1 MRTNITNPSRRRFIV
16 GSAAAGGGFALGIP
30 FGLTE
35 AAAQGAAGSE
45 INAWVVV
52 KADDTCVVRIARSEM
67 GQGTLTGLA
76 QLVAEELE
84 CDWKKIATEHVF
96 PGQNLAH
103 KRVWGEMATGGSR
116 GIRTSQDYVRRG
128 GAAARIMLLQAA
140 ADEWKVPV
148 GELKVANG
156 VITHA
161 ASQRSVSYG
170 KIATAAAKIEPPDP
184 KSIKLKDPK
193 NWTIAGKPL
202 KRLDTADKLNGNKV
216 YAIDVKLPGMLLAAV
231 KKSPVHGGKL
241 SSYDEAKV
249 SNMPG
254 VKRVVKVHDNAV
266 AVVADT
272 WWRAKTALDALP
284 IVWDE
289 GGNGSQSSATIAER
303 LKEGLT
309 ADDAFTDTNNGDA
322 LKAIAGAAK
331 KVEAIYSTP
340 FLSHATMEPMNCT
353 AVIKGDKVEVWTA
366 TQSAEGSLAAACEEA
381 GVPLANGEVH
391 KLDLGGGFGRRGGTQ
406 DYTRQAVAI
415 AKQFPGTPVK
425 LIWSR
430 EEDQAHDFYRP
441 ISQCKMSA
449 GLDQSGKLVGMHIR
463 VSGQSINAHLNPGAI
478 KEGKDVRQLQG
489 MWKEPG
495 DAQFG
500 YTVPNL
506 QIAFTMRNTR
516 VPVGPGRG
524 VNTNQNGVYLECFME
539 EVARAAGKDSLEFRR
554 ELMSNHPKHLAVL
567 NAAAEKGDW
576 GKPLPAGVHR
586 GIAQFMGYG
595 SYSAATAE
603 VSVGPDGKVKV
614 HRMVLA
620 LNCGHAVNPDQI
632 AAQVEGSVV
641 YGLSAALY
649 GEVTVEKGRM
659 VELNF
664 HNYRLL
670 RLAEMPKVETV
681 IVPSHDFWGGGRTD
695 DLRGDARRAQRRLC
709 RNRQTGAE
717 PAAEERQAGVTK
729 VPGRAQ
735 ARPGPCRPAPRALE
749 GS

>member
-1 MRTNITNPSRRRFIV
+1 MKTTIANPSRRKFIV
-16 GSAAAGGGFALGIP
+16 NSAAAGGGLALGIP
-30 FGLTE
+30 FGVAE
-35 AAAQGAAGSE
+35 AATQSTAATE

-84 CDWKKIATEHVF
+84 CDWKKIATEHVN

-103 KRVWGEMATGGSR
+103 KRIWGEMATGGSR

-128 GAAARIMLLQAA
+128 GAAARLMLVQAA
-140 ADEWKVPV
+140 ADQWKVPAS
-148 GELKVANG
+148 ELAVSEG

-161 ASQRSVSYG
+161 GSGRKTSYG
-170 KIATAAAKIEPPDP
+170 KVAAAAAKLTPPDP
-184 KSIKLKDPK
+184 KTIKLKDPK
-193 NWTIAGKPL
+193 DWKIAGKPL
-202 KRLDTADKLNGNKV
+202 KRLDTADKLNGSKI
-216 YAIDVKLPGMLLAAV
+216 YAIDVQLPGMLLAAI

-241 SSYDEAKV
+241 SSYEEAKV
-249 SNMPG
+249 TGMPG
-254 VKRVVKVHDNAV
+254 VKGVVKVHDNAV
-266 AVVADT
+266 AVVADS

-284 IVWDE
+284 IAWDE
-289 GGNGSQSSATIAER
+289 GANASQSSATIAER

-309 ADDAFTDTNNGDA
+309 ADDAFADTNNGDA

-331 KVEAIYSTP
+331 KVEAVYSTP
-340 FLSHATMEPMNCT
+340 FLAHATMEPMNCT

-449 GLDQSGKLVGMHIR
+449 GLDDSGKLVGMHIR
-463 VSGQSINAHLNPGAI
+463 VSGQSINALLNPGAI
-478 KEGKDVRQLQG
+478 KEGKDTRQLQG

-500 YTVPNL
+500 YSLPNL
-506 QIAFTMRNTR
+506 RVEYAMRNSHMQ
-516 VPVGPGRG
+516 VGPWRG
-524 VNTNQNGVYLECFME
+524 VNTNQNGVYLECFVE
-539 EVARAAGKDSLEFRR
+539 ECARAAGADSLEFRR
-554 ELMSNHPKHLAVL
+554 AMMQAYPKHLGVL
-567 NAAAEKGDW
+567 NAVAEKAGW

-595 SYSAATAE
+595 SYSAAVAE
-603 VSVGPDGKVKV
+603 VSVSPEGKLKV
-614 HRMVLA
+614 HRMVLGC
-620 LNCGHAVNPDQI
+620 NCGHVVNPDQV
-632 AAQVEGSVV
+632 AAQIEGSVA

-649 GEVTVEKGRM
+649 GEMSVERGRM

-664 HNYRLL
+664 DKYQIL

-681 IVPSHDFWGGGRTD
+681 LVPSFDFWGGVGEPTICVV
-695 DLRGDARRAQRRLC
+695 APAVM
-709 RNRQTGAE
+709 NAIFAATGK
-717 PAAEERQAGVTK
+717 PVRSLPLKNVK
-729 VPGRAQ
+729 LV
-735 ARPGPCRPAPRALE
+735 
-749 GS
+749 